1 MHLVVED
8 GGALSRLVVE
18 DVVGEGHARVVVV
31 DGADAKLAD
40 VLVQRELVEAHR
52 AHERDVRRL
61 ERKGE
66 EEVESCRDE
75 WTAHSVRII
84 LEPD

>member
-1 MHLVVED
+1 MHLIVED

-31 DGADAKLAD
+31 DGADAELAD

-61 ERKGE
+61 QGKVQGDISER
-66 EEVESCRDE
+66 
-75 WTAHSVRII
+75 
-84 LEPD
+84 

>member
-31 DGADAKLAD
+31 DGAHAELAD
-40 VLVQRELVEAHR
+40 VLVQGKLVEAHR
-52 AHERDVRRL
+52 AHEGDVSRL
-61 ERKGE
+61 QGE
-66 EEVESCRDE
+66 GDG
-75 WTAHSVRII
+75 
-84 LEPD
+84 

>member
-18 DVVGEGHARVVVV
+18 DVVGEGHAGVVVV
-31 DGADAKLAD
+31 DGADAELAD
-40 VLVQRELVEAHR
+40 VLVQGKLVEAHR

-61 ERKGE
+61 QVAEGE
-66 EEVESCRDE
+66 EVQCGLSACGLGYVVI
-75 WTAHSVRII
+75 SPVSG
-84 LEPD
+84 